1 LYPAFNGR
9 PETDEGDRLPLPHAL
24 RLATYLAIGVAFVSA
39 ACNDAH
45 TTDAIMVTNRTS
57 ETLHFDLVVVDG
69 SRFALNTPAMP
80 GETVALLSGSQL
92 SDGAGMM
99 RNSCT
104 VGEIRAL
111 GADGQT
117 VSNVAAPVCAP
128 TTVVI
133 GPTPSPS

>member
-1 LYPAFNGR
+1 MAIR
-9 PETDEGDRLPLPHAL
+9 VTLPHAL
-24 RLATYLAIGVAFVSA
+24 RLATCLAIGVAFVSA

-45 TTDAIMVTNRTS
+45 ITNAVMVTNHTS
-57 ETLHFDLVVVDG
+57 ETLHFDIVLVDG

-92 SDGAGMM
+92 SDRAGMM

-111 GADGQT
+111 DADGQT
-117 VSNVAAPVCAP
+117 VSNVAPPVCAP

-133 GPTPSPS
+133 GPTPSAS